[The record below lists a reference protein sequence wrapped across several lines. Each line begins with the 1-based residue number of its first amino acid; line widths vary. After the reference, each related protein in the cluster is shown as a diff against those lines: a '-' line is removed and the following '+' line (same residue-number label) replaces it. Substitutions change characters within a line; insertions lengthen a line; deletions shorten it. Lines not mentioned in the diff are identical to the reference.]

1 MVAWPLKKTVIFL
14 AAFLINFSMDYIKDG
29 YLKHVAPEL
38 GKIIF
43 FIRFYTTGLDVNRYL
58 EEFRLP
64 FHSRATHSEQPFNE
78 EAMTALLSDSN

>member
-1 MVAWPLKKTVIFL
+1 MEAWPLKKTVIFL

-29 YLKHVAPEL
+29 YLEHV
-38 GKIIF
+38 